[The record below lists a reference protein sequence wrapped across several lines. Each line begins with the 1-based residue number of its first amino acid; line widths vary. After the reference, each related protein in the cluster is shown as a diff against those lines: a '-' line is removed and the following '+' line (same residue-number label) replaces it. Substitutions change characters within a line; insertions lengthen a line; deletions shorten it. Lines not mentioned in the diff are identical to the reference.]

1 MRSSGLYVR
10 YAERNFQVPSDL
22 AEIKNA
28 LDLSR
33 AEALE
38 ERERSV
44 ARTLEKLLKPMGA
57 GPTRLEEIKRERAR
71 HSADS
76 GAWIYKEPNFLAW
89 ASRERGPV
97 LWISGKP
104 GSGK

>member
-1 MRSSGLYVR
+1 LID
-10 YAERNFQVPSDL
+10 QVPSDL

-28 LDLSR
+28 LQTSR

-38 ERERSV
+38 DRDRSD
-44 ARTLEKLLKPMGA
+44 AKKIEQLLKPTGT
-57 GPTRLEEIKRERAR
+57 GPTRLEEIKRERTR
-71 HSADS
+71 HNTDS
-76 GAWIYKEPNFLAW
+76 GAWICYEANFLAW
-89 ASRERGPV
+89 AYGKNVRV